1 MVEIRKVPEAA
12 IRRPSP
18 VSQKNVKM
26 GMESEKLSKCLDEAD
41 SSRLDFIR
49 AHCREQIETQRTPT
63 TTCKLAKKLAIVAE
77 VDAQAIRYREH
88 HRGAQPWRW
97 GTSSR
102 SSSAAKSAQMSS
114 RFWWQLGLGAP
125 GTNTFGDS

>member
-77 VDAQAIRYREH
+77 VDAQALGYCKH
-88 HRGAQPWRW
+88 HLPMGHLLEKLFGSKVGPDELALLV
-97 GTSSR
+97 
-102 SSSAAKSAQMSS
+102 AARA
-114 RFWWQLGLGAP
+114 
-125 GTNTFGDS
+125 